1 MNTCT
6 RIPHAPME
14 SLGTA
19 LPKEMARVRDVVLP
33 EYLAIPT
40 GIFAAT
46 MMRFDLDAAATALAQ
61 GDVIAMIRAYE
72 SLKGYVL

>member
-1 MNTCT
+1 MD
-6 RIPHAPME
+6 

-46 MMRFDLDAAATALAQ
+46 MMRADLDRAANALAT
-61 GDVIAMIRAYE
+61 GDVVEMLRVYE
-72 SLKGYVL
+72 SLKGYTL